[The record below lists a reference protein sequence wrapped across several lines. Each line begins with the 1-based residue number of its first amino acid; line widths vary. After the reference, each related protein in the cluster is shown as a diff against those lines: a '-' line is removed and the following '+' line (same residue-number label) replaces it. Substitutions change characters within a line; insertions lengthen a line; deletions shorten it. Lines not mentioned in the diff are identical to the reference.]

1 MCLLKQGGHVR
12 ECPNHRTQKSRWEI
26 WKASNLKG
34 CRHKRFPGAQI
45 AEQRKKLCFYSRHTM
60 LNRRVS
66 SRGPC
71 TQGERDYNSEEK
83 IHQGQEIQ
91 PLRRPKGLWLAPFV
105 WCLFKKTS
113 QQCLQSFINH
123 HGAKLSPTGLKT
135 TILIGLLRRFF
146 FKWPEFK
153 QTKTYFSIQCHV
165 LKQGTVDVLF
175 LAHIPIFS
183 TLAQG
188 GHLPKNCC

>member
-1 MCLLKQGGHVR
+1 M
-12 ECPNHRTQKSRWEI
+12 
-26 WKASNLKG
+26 
-34 CRHKRFPGAQI
+34 
-45 AEQRKKLCFYSRHTM
+45 M
-60 LNRRVS
+60 LNRWVS

-71 TQGERDYNSEEK
+71 TQGEGDYNSEEK

-123 HGAKLSPTGLKT
+123 HGAKLRPTGLKN
-135 TILIGLLRRFF
+135 TILTGLLRRFF
-146 FKWPEFK
+146 LNDKSLSKSRQIFFHSVPCVEAGH
-153 QTKTYFSIQCHV
+153 CGCAV
-165 LKQGTVDVLF
+165 LSTHPHLF
-175 LAHIPIFS
+175 PL
-183 TLAQG
+183 TQG